1 MLFSLLHPNFSWE
14 RFVFHKIFVE
24 LPMENKGKSINN
36 YLFNRK
42 LTVSKT
48 GLKMLCHVELI
59 CTLYC
64 ITDMTCTV
72 ACQEIKVMRFLGSF
86 HLCLVLSYANQTT
99 KAIYQKIIIR
109 LGVNKK
115 THGSKRSKAKSS
127 RQGVL

>member
-1 MLFSLLHPNFSWE
+1 M
-14 RFVFHKIFVE
+14 FVE
-24 LPMENKGKSINN
+24 LPMENKGKIINN

-72 ACQEIKVMRFLGSF
+72 ACQEIKVIRFLVSF

-99 KAIYQKIIIR
+99 KAIYQKIIVK
-109 LGVNKK
+109 LGVNDK
-115 THGSKRSKAKSS
+115 THGSKRSKAKRSP
-127 RQGVL
+127 QEVL